1 MSAEKEPLIRLD
13 LFCVQRGFSP
23 SREKARREIQAGWV
37 KVNGE
42 TIRVPSKQVTGREEI
57 AVERPGGRYVSRG
70 GYKLERGLDRFN
82 INVSGR
88 VALDMGASTGGFTD
102 CLLQRG
108 AVRVYSV
115 DVGYGQ
121 FDYRLRNDE
130 RVALHE
136 RTNVRHLTP
145 EHFDETV
152 DLVTGDLSFISMV
165 KVYPVA
171 ARLFPGVEA
180 LLLIK
185 PQFEAGPGEQKKGV
199 VRDPGILRS
208 ILRRTMDELSG
219 QGAGITGLCASPVT
233 GPKGNHEFLAHLKV
247 GTVPADTVPEEWID
261 RALREALERS
271 DRDEMAGR

>member
-121 FDYRLRNDE
+121 FDYRLRNDR

-136 RTNVRHLTP
+136 RTNVRYLTP

-152 DLVTGDLSFISMV
+152 DLVTGDLSFISIT

-199 VRDPGILRS
+199 VRDQEALGR
-208 ILRRTMDELSG
+208 ILRRTVDELAG
-219 QGAGITGLCASPVT
+219 QGACISGLCASPVT

-271 DRDEMAGR
+271 DRDELAGR